1 VIADGLYAVLAS
13 AGAVIDIVGTPQTR
27 TEQMKTTGIFK
38 VQMPEGAAM
47 PAVVF
52 SQIAGESLMTMDG
65 PDPLR
70 FVRYQFNCYGKS
82 PADAAALQRAVR
94 RTLENFTGTM
104 ADGSQVD
111 DMECVLE
118 METFEDAPFLFN
130 ASVDMRIA
138 FRDLGT

>member
-1 VIADGLYAVLAS
+1 VIADGLYAVLANAS
-13 AGAVIDIVGTPQTR
+13 AVTAIVGTPATR
-27 TEQMKTTGIFK
+27 TETMKTTGIFK
-38 VQMPEGAAM
+38 VQMPEAAAM

-65 PDPLR
+65 PDALR
-70 FVRYQFNCYGKS
+70 FVRYQFNCYGS
-82 PADAAALQRAVR
+82 TPGDAAKLQRAVR

-104 ADGSQVD
+104 VDGSQVD

-118 METFEDAPFLFN
+118 METFEDAPFIFN
-130 ASVDMRIA
+130 ASVDMKIA